1 MTAEQRAVQKVPQ
14 AQRES
19 WGGRRAQNIARKDG
33 NMKKLFAA
41 VLSVAVATSL
51 SPALTSAQSTSC
63 PAEVGQAKEM
73 LAKKQTAS
81 INSQDVQAPRS
92 LAGARSNP
100 DIQSPR
106 GNQDVQSPRGNQDV
120 QAPRSLAGARQNDSI
135 QSPRGNQ
142 DVQSPRG
149 NQDVQSPRGNQDVQ
163 SPRGNQNLQ
172 SPRGNQD
179 VQSPRGNQH
188 LQSPRGD
195 QDVQSPRANSDVQS
209 PRGNQNVQSPRS
221 STGATASTQAPRADI
236 SKAASL
242 VKDAEAACKSG
253 NMTVAS
259 DKAKAAI
266 ELLK

>member
-1 MTAEQRAVQKVPQ
+1 
-14 AQRES
+14 
-19 WGGRRAQNIARKDG
+19 
-33 NMKKLFAA
+33 MKKLFVA

-92 LAGARSNP
+92 LAGARSN
-100 DIQSPR
+100 
-106 GNQDVQSPRGNQDV
+106 QD
-120 QAPRSLAGARQNDSI
+120 I

-163 SPRGNQNLQ
+163 SPRGNQN
-172 SPRGNQD
+172 
-179 VQSPRGNQH
+179 
-188 LQSPRGD
+188 
-195 QDVQSPRANSDVQS
+195 VQS

-221 STGATASTQAPRADI
+221 STGTTASTQAPRADI

>member
-1 MTAEQRAVQKVPQ
+1 
-14 AQRES
+14 
-19 WGGRRAQNIARKDG
+19 
-33 NMKKLFAA
+33 MKKLFVA

-92 LAGARSNP
+92 LAGARSNQ

-120 QAPRSLAGARQNDSI
+120 QAPRSLAGARQNDS
-135 QSPRGNQ
+135 
-142 DVQSPRG
+142 
-149 NQDVQSPRGNQDVQ
+149 VQSPRGNQDVQ
-163 SPRGNQNLQ
+163 SPRGNQN
-172 SPRGNQD
+172 
-179 VQSPRGNQH
+179 
-188 LQSPRGD
+188 
-195 QDVQSPRANSDVQS
+195 VQS

-221 STGATASTQAPRADI
+221 STGTTASTQAPRADI

>member
-1 MTAEQRAVQKVPQ
+1 MSHVDSKAGKRDMTAEQKAIQRMPQ

-19 WGGRRAQNIARKDG
+19 GGGRRAQNIARKDG
-33 NMKKLFAA
+33 NMKKLFVA

-92 LAGARSNP
+92 LAGARSN
-100 DIQSPR
+100 
-106 GNQDVQSPRGNQDV
+106 QD
-120 QAPRSLAGARQNDSI
+120 I

-163 SPRGNQNLQ
+163 SPRGNQNVQ

-179 VQSPRGNQH
+179 VQSPRGNQ
-188 LQSPRGD
+188 
-195 QDVQSPRANSDVQS
+195 DVQSP
-209 PRGNQNVQSPRS
+209 
-221 STGATASTQAPRADI
+221 
-236 SKAASL
+236 
-242 VKDAEAACKSG
+242 
-253 NMTVAS
+253 
-259 DKAKAAI
+259 
-266 ELLK
+266 